1 MKDIFNDRIGQK
13 HWYIGTKA
21 LVPST
26 FLVAALH
33 NISFHSFFR
42 YSDDLLPRLLILGAF
57 SEIAYTDHL
66 PPDLSLMSW
75 QIARSR

>member
-1 MKDIFNDRIGQK
+1 MKSIFNDRAGQK

-26 FLVAALH
+26 LLVAALH
-33 NISFHSFFR
+33 NISFHSFFK
-42 YSDDLLPRLLILGAF
+42 YSDDLLPRLLFLGAF

-66 PPDLSLMSW
+66 PPDC
-75 QIARSR
+75 R